1 MSVSKT
7 IVISCAGVGSR
18 LGFGHTKAL
27 LKIAGKPL
35 IIHHLERLQRFDDV
49 RIVVGFNAED
59 LINTVLSYRKDVIF
73 VFNHNY
79 LITST
84 LQSLKLGVAFAREYI
99 VSLDGDLLVAPADLD
114 AFLKEDEE
122 IMGYISAYSD
132 EPVYTTIEKRAG
144 GQDYVTSFN
153 RKSGRWEW
161 TGLIQIKKTKI
172 ADQGKYVYNAIKN
185 HLPFRAKYV
194 NCREI
199 DTPNDYKKALAWAEN
214 IFKR

>member
-1 MSVSKT
+1 MSISKT

-35 IIHHLERLQRFDDV
+35 IIHHLERLQRFDDL

-59 LINTVLSYRKDVIF
+59 LINTVLSYRKDVVF

-79 LITST
+79 LTTNT
-84 LQSLKLGVAFAREYI
+84 LQSLNLGVAFARKYI

-114 AFLKEDEE
+114 AFLKEDAE
-122 IMGYISAYSD
+122 MVGYINAYSD
-132 EPVYTTIEKRAG
+132 EPVYATIEKRG

-153 RKSGRWEW
+153 RKSGDYEW
-161 TGLIQIKKTKI
+161 TGLMQIKRTKI
-172 ADQGKYVYNAIKN
+172 TNQGKYIYNAIKN
-185 HLPFRAKYV
+185 HLPFRAKYI

-199 DTPNDYKKALAWAEN
+199 DTPNDYKKALEWVKN
-214 IFKR
+214 IFQ